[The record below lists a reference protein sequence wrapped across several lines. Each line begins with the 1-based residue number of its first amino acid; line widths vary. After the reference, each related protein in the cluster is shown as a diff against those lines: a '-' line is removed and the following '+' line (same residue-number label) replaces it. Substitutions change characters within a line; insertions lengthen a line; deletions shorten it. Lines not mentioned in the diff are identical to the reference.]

1 MLSIRNTPLLYIEK
15 RYSPLLLPTG
25 LHDWFPRSC
34 IFRSPISMEW
44 KTFGIVICV
53 DWLMTNDVEHSYMHF
68 LVSWLPSFLK
78 CLGILL
84 TCCIEILIW
93 KKKSWMSGHGPLL
106 GIRYLCVFWGY
117 ALSIHLFIDI
127 FSWETKLFLFIFWD
141 KDSLSIP
148 G

>member
-1 MLSIRNTPLLYIEK
+1 MLSLRNTPLLYIEK

-34 IFRSPISMEW
+34 FFRSPISMEW

-93 KKKSWMSGHGPLL
+93 KKKLNEWTWSF
-106 GIRYLCVFWGY
+106 IR
-117 ALSIHLFIDI
+117 
-127 FSWETKLFLFIFWD
+127 
-141 KDSLSIP
+141 DSLSLCFLRLCFEHSSLYWHLFMRD
-148 G
+148 